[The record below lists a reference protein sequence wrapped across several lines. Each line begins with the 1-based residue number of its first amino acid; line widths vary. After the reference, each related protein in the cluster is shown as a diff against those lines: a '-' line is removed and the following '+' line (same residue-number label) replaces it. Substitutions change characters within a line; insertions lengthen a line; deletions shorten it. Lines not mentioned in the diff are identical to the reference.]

1 MGIVHSLVGVIDY
14 FYQAAVFCFAAGVQ
28 VVEVGIHLFGLNFGV
43 VHPQFGLL
51 VQQVVGYVYGGTL
64 AGVVDVLFKGPTEDG
79 DFFAAHGIEELA
91 YDVLGEAALLV
102 VVHFDDLFPI
112 VGNFGEAVAA
122 GNVHQVEDV
131 FLETAAAEAYGG
143 FQEFG
148 TDATVLAY
156 GAGNFIYVGT
166 ALFAEGRD
174 GVDGQYA
181 LGQEGVGGEFG
192 EFGRPYVGGDDA
204 VAIDPARVDVHEGLY
219 GGLTGL
225 VLSPADEYAVGLMQV
240 LHGGA
245 FGQKF
250 GIGEHLKLQP
260 FVFGIQ
266 YGADALSSTYGQ
278 GRFFNHD
285 LVAGGYPGYLSG
297 AELYVF

>member
-14 FYQAAVFCFAAGVQ
+14 FHQSAVFCFAAGVQ
-28 VVEVGIHLFGLNFGV
+28 VVEVGIHLFGLYFGV

-51 VQQVVGYVYGGTL
+51 VQQVVGYVYGSTFASIVG
-64 AGVVDVLFKGPTEDG
+64 VLFKGPTEDG
-79 DFFAAHGIEELA
+79 YFFAADSIEELA
-91 YDVLGEAALLV
+91 YDVLGKAALLV
-102 VVHFDDLFPI
+102 VVHFDDLFPV
-112 VGNFGEAVAA
+112 VGDFGEGVAA

-156 GAGNFIYVGT
+156 GTGNFIYIGT
-166 ALFAEGRD
+166 ALFAEGGD
-174 GVDGQYA
+174 GVDGRYT
-181 LGQEGVGGEFG
+181 LGQKGVGSEFG

-204 VAIDPARVDVHEGLY
+204 LTIDPAGINVHEGLY
-219 GGLTGL
+219 GGLTCFI
-225 VLSPADEYAVGLMQV
+225 LSPANEHAVGLVQV
-240 LHGGA
+240 LYGGA

-266 YGADALSSTYGQ
+266 YGAYALGGAYGQ
-278 GRFFNHD
+278 GRFLDHD